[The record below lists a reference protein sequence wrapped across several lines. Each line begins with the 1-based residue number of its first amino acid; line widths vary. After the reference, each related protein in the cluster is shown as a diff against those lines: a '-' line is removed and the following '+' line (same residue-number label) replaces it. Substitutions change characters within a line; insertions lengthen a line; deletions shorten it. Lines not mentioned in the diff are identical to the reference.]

1 MCDKEEE
8 EEEEEPAKMVGF
20 KLACML
26 ARVCVV

>member
-1 MCDKEEE
+1 MCDKEE